1 MRLWILIVSAV
12 LSMLGAACT
21 TTTTVNGEPVA
32 TPSPASPL
40 SDADA
45 RKRADIRLKLAA
57 SYYQKAQFNIA
68 LEEARRALQADPN
81 YAEAY
86 GLLGLIYMDLGD
98 RREAD
103 VNFARALK
111 LDPASPEL
119 NNNYGWYLCQ
129 TGRERESVE
138 YFLRAAE
145 NKLYAT
151 PGKAIQNAGV
161 CMMQVRDY
169 KAAEQHLRRSFELDA
184 VSPFTKYHLAR
195 LYLATRQL
203 DRASFYY
210 GLLEKQV
217 DATAETLWLG
227 LRIARAGGDLR
238 TERQMADELRRQFPN
253 SPEASALRRGAF
265 DD

>member
-1 MRLWILIVSAV
+1 MRSWIPLAAAALSA
-12 LSMLGAACT
+12 LAAACT
-21 TTTTVNGEPVA
+21 TTTASDG
-32 TPSPASPL
+32 TPTSAASAV
-40 SDADA
+40 DADA
-45 RKRADIRLKLAA
+45 RKRADIRLQLAA

-68 LEEARRALQADPN
+68 LEEAQRALQADPN

-98 RREAD
+98 RREAEA
-103 VNFARALK
+103 NFARALK

-129 TGRERESVE
+129 TGRERESIE
-138 YFLRAAE
+138 YFLRAAQ

-151 PGKAIQNAGV
+151 PGKAMQNAGV
-161 CMMQVRDY
+161 CMMRVRDY
-169 KAAEQHLRRSFELDA
+169 ASAEQYLRRSFELDA
-184 VSPFTKYHLAR
+184 TSPFTKFQLAR

-203 DRASFYY
+203 ERAAFYY

-238 TERQMADELRRQFPN
+238 TERQFADELRRQFPN

>member
-1 MRLWILIVSAV
+1 MRASIL
-12 LSMLGAACT
+12 MLGAALALLGTACT

-32 TPSPASPL
+32 TPSPAAPP

-45 RKRADIRLKLAA
+45 RKRADIRLQLAA
-57 SYYQKAQFNIA
+57 SYYQKGQFNVAI
-68 LEEARRALQADPN
+68 EEAQRALQADPN
-81 YAEAY
+81 SAEAY
-86 GLLGLIYMDLGD
+86 GMLGLIYMDLGD

-103 VNFARALK
+103 ANFARALK

-138 YFLRAAE
+138 HFVRAAQ
-145 NKLYAT
+145 NRLYAT
-151 PGKAIQNAGV
+151 PGRALQNAGV
-161 CMMQVRDY
+161 CMLQVRDY
-169 KAAEQHLRRSFELDA
+169 KAAEQHLKRSFELDA
-184 VSPFTKYHLAR
+184 VNPFTKFHLAR

-203 DRASFYY
+203 DRAAFYY

-227 LRIARAGGDLR
+227 VRIAHANGDLR
-238 TERQMADELRRQFPN
+238 TERQLADELRRQFPN
-253 SPEASALRRGAF
+253 SREVAALRRGAF

>member
-1 MRLWILIVSAV
+1 MAA
-12 LSMLGAACT
+12 LSLLAAACT
-21 TTTTVNGEPVA
+21 TTTTTTVDGAPVA
-32 TPSPASPL
+32 ATTAATV
-40 SDADA
+40 DADA
-45 RKRADIRLKLAA
+45 RKRAEIRLQLAA
-57 SYYQKAQFNIA
+57 SYYQKAQFNVAI
-68 LEEARRALQADPN
+68 EEAQRALQADPN
-81 YAEAY
+81 YAAAY

-103 VNFARALK
+103 ANFARALK

-129 TGRERESVE
+129 TGRERESIE
-138 YFLRAAE
+138 YFLRAAQDR
-145 NKLYAT
+145 LYAT
-151 PGKAIQNAGV
+151 PGKAMQNAGV
-161 CMMQVRDY
+161 CMMRVRDY
-169 KAAEQHLRRSFELDA
+169 AAAEQHLRRALELDA
-184 VSPFTKYHLAR
+184 TSPFTKFHLAR
-195 LYLATRQL
+195 LYLATGKL

-227 LRIARAGGDLR
+227 LRIARAGGDVR
-238 TERQMADELRRQFPN
+238 TERQFADELRRRFPD

>member
-1 MRLWILIVSAV
+1 MRHRILFAAAA
-12 LSMLGAACT
+12 LSLLSAACT
-21 TTTTVNGEPVA
+21 TTTTTVDGASASA
-32 TPSPASPL
+32 TTAPAV
-40 SDADA
+40 DVDA
-45 RKRADIRLKLAA
+45 RKRADIRLQLAA

-68 LEEARRALQADPN
+68 LEEAQRALQADPN
-81 YAEAY
+81 YAAAY

-103 VNFARALK
+103 ANFARALK
-111 LDPASPEL
+111 LDPSSPEL

-129 TGRERESVE
+129 TGRERESVD
-138 YFLRAAE
+138 YFLRAAQDR
-145 NKLYAT
+145 LYAT
-151 PGKAIQNAGV
+151 PGKAMQNAGV
-161 CMMQVRDY
+161 CMMRVRDY
-169 KAAEQHLRRSFELDA
+169 EAAERHLRRALELDA
-184 VSPFTKYHLAR
+184 TSPFTKFHLAQ

-227 LRIARAGGDLR
+227 LRIARASGDVR
-238 TERQMADELRRQFPN
+238 TERQFADELRRRFPN

>member
-1 MRLWILIVSAV
+1 MRSWILPAAAA
-12 LSMLGAACT
+12 LSMLGTACT
-21 TTTTVNGEPVA
+21 TTTTVDGSQAAA
-32 TPSPASPL
+32 TAAPAVDP
-40 SDADA
+40 DA
-45 RKRADIRLKLAA
+45 RKRADIRLQLAA
-57 SYYQKAQFNIA
+57 SYYQKAQFNVA
-68 LEEARRALQADPN
+68 LEEAQRALQADPN

-103 VNFARALK
+103 ANFARALK

-129 TGRERESVE
+129 TGRERESIEHFV
-138 YFLRAAE
+138 RAAQT
-145 NKLYAT
+145 KLYAT
-151 PGKAIQNAGV
+151 PGKAMQNAGV

-169 KAAEQHLRRSFELDA
+169 KAAEQYLRRSLELDA
-184 VSPFTKYHLAR
+184 TSPFTKFHLAR

-203 DRASFYY
+203 DRAAFYY
-210 GLLEKQV
+210 GLLEKQI

-227 LRIARAGGDLR
+227 LRIARASGDVR
-238 TERQMADELRRQFPN
+238 TERQFADDLRRLFPN

>member
-1 MRLWILIVSAV
+1 MRSWIPLVAAA
-12 LSMLGAACT
+12 LSVLGAACT
-21 TTTTVNGEPVA
+21 TTTTVDGAPQSA
-32 TPSPASPL
+32 ASAAPAV
-40 SDADA
+40 DADA
-45 RKRADIRLKLAA
+45 RKRADIRLQLAA

-68 LEEARRALQADPN
+68 LEEAQRALQADPN

-103 VNFARALK
+103 ANFARALK
-111 LDPASPEL
+111 LDPVSPEL

-138 YFLRAAE
+138 YFLRAAQ

-151 PGKAIQNAGV
+151 PGKAMQNAGV

-184 VSPFTKYHLAR
+184 TSPFTKFHLAR
-195 LYLATRQL
+195 LYLATGQL
-203 DRASFYY
+203 DRAAFYY

-227 LRIARAGGDLR
+227 LRIARASGDLR
-238 TERQMADELRRQFPN
+238 TERQFADELRRQFPN
-253 SPEASALRRGAF
+253 SREASALRRGAF